1 MVSGTAATSASDS
14 PAMRPAPRGTSAVQV
29 DLDSL
34 IALRLAARSL
44 VLAASRKV
52 ATSQAGIKTSRFR
65 GRGVDYVESR
75 GYQPGDDI
83 RSMDWRVTA
92 RSGKPH
98 TKVFQEERERS
109 VLLVVDQSPSMR
121 FGTRVCFKS
130 VQAARAAALIA
141 WSAIRGGDRVGA
153 LGFGSGVTG
162 EVRPAGGPRG
172 VLHCLRALADWDRL
186 ARADRSAVPSLLS
199 QALERTRRLA
209 RPGCLILLLSDGFS
223 GDAAAEA
230 PLARLAA
237 HGEVR
242 LLLLTDALETQAP
255 PRGRYAV
262 EVAGQRRWLEFGGRT
277 DARWTDAF
285 RERRELLLQQTR
297 RLGIGTLALDTRDD
311 LARSLA
317 SLGLALATRRN
328 AG

>member
-1 MVSGTAATSASDS
+1 MSAETHSV
-14 PAMRPAPRGTSAVQV
+14 PASRMPPRGAAAVQV
-29 DLDSL
+29 DLDLL
-34 IALRLAARSL
+34 IGQRLAARSL
-44 VLAASRKV
+44 VLAASRRV
-52 ATSQAGIKTSRFR
+52 STAQAGVRSSRFR

-109 VLLVVDQSPSMR
+109 VLLVLDHAPSMR

-130 VQAARAAALIA
+130 VQVARAAALIA

-172 VLHCLRALADWDRL
+172 VLRCLRALADWDAI
-186 ARADRSAVPSLLS
+186 ARADRAAVAEPLSL
-199 QALERTRRLA
+199 ALERARRLA
-209 RPGCLILLLSDGFS
+209 RPGTLIVLLTDGFS
-223 GDAAAEA
+223 ADAAAEA
-230 PLARLAA
+230 PLARLAN
-237 HGEVR
+237 HGDVR
-242 LLLLTDALETQAP
+242 IVVATDALEMHAP

-262 EVAGQRRWLEFGGRT
+262 EVGGTRRIIDFGGSA
-277 DARWTDAF
+277 DARWTQAF
-285 RERRELLLQQTR
+285 EQRRETLLRQAR
-297 RLGIGTLALDTRDD
+297 RLGVGVLMLDTRDD
-311 LARSLA
+311 PARSLA
-317 SLGLALATRRN
+317 PLSLALSTRRR

>member
-1 MVSGTAATSASDS
+1 MQAASPGSTTVRSGTPRPRDPAAC
-14 PAMRPAPRGTSAVQV
+14 VQV
-29 DLDSL
+29 RLDDL
-34 IALRLAARSL
+34 IGQRIAARSL

-52 ATSQAGIKTSRFR
+52 SAAQAGVKTSRFR

-92 RSGKPH
+92 RSGRPH

-109 VLLVVDQSPSMR
+109 VLLLVDHAASMR

-153 LGFGSGVTG
+153 VGFGSGVTG

-172 VLHCLRALADWDRL
+172 VLHCLRALADWDAL
-186 ARADRSAVPSLLS
+186 ARVERDAGPAPLS
-199 QALERTRRLA
+199 QALERARRLA
-209 RPGCLILLLSDGFS
+209 RPGSLIVLLTDGFS
-223 GDAAAEA
+223 SDAAAEA
-230 PLARLAA
+230 PLARLAG
-237 HGEVR
+237 HGDVR
-242 LLLLTDALETQAP
+242 LLLMTDALELAAP

-262 EVAGQRRWLEFGGRT
+262 ALGGVRRWLEFDTAGT
-277 DARWTDAF
+277 ETQWTDAF
-285 RERRELLLQQTR
+285 RQRRELLLQQAR
-297 RLGIGTLALDTRDD
+297 RLGVTPIAVDTRDD
-311 LARSLA
+311 LTRCLA
-317 SLGLALATRRN
+317 PLGLALATRRSYV
-328 AG
+328 

>member
-1 MVSGTAATSASDS
+1 MSLPGRSVAAA
-14 PAMRPAPRGTSAVQV
+14 RPAAIAGAQVQLD
-29 DLDSL
+29 DL
-34 IALRLAARSL
+34 INQRIAARSL

-52 ATSQAGIKTSRFR
+52 AAAQAGIKTSRFR

-92 RSGKPH
+92 RTGRAH

-109 VLLVVDQSPSMR
+109 VLLLLDHAPSMH
-121 FGTRVCFKS
+121 FGTRRCFKS

-172 VLHCLRALADWDRL
+172 VLHCLRALADWDAL
-186 ARADRSAVPSLLS
+186 ARVERAAAPTPLSA
-199 QALERTRRLA
+199 ALERARRLA
-209 RPGCLILLLSDGFS
+209 RPGSLIILLTDGFS
-223 GDAAAEA
+223 ADAAAEA
-230 PLARLAA
+230 PLARLAV
-237 HGEVR
+237 HGDVR
-242 LLLLTDALETQAP
+242 VLLLTDALELAAP

-262 EVAGQRRWLEFGGRT
+262 DVAGARRWLEFGGAADT
-277 DARWTDAF
+277 QWVAAF
-285 RERRELLLQQTR
+285 RRHRQRLLDQCK
-297 RLGIGTLALDTRDD
+297 RLGVATTPLDTRDD
-311 LARSLA
+311 VSRSLA
-317 SLGLALATRRN
+317 PLGLALATRRST
-328 AG
+328 G

>member
-1 MVSGTAATSASDS
+1 MRASMTSQRAAPALRRPSA
-14 PAMRPAPRGTSAVQV
+14 AAVQV
-29 DLDSL
+29 QLDDL
-34 IALRLAARSL
+34 IAQRLAARAL
-44 VLAASRKV
+44 VLAASRK
-52 ATSQAGIKTSRFR
+52 AAGGQSGLKTSRFR
-65 GRGVDYVESR
+65 GRGVDYLESR
-75 GYQPGDDI
+75 SYQPGDDI

-109 VLLVVDQSPSMR
+109 VLLVLDHAPSLR

-141 WSAIRGGDRVGA
+141 WSAARGGDRVGA

-172 VLHCLRALADWDRL
+172 VLHCLRALADWDL
-186 ARADRSAVPSLLS
+186 IARADPAAAAAPLS

-209 RPGCLILLLSDGFS
+209 RPGSLIVLLSDGFS

-242 LLLLTDALETQAP
+242 IVLLTDALELAAP
-255 PRGRYAV
+255 PPGRYAV
-262 EVAGQRRWLEFGGRT
+262 AVGGSRRWLEFGGRS
-277 DARWTDAF
+277 DAAWTDTF
-285 RERRELLLQQTR
+285 RRHRETLLGQAR
-297 RLGIGTLALDTRDD
+297 RLGIPSLNLDTRDEPSRR
-311 LARSLA
+311 LAP
-317 SLGLALATRRN
+317 LGLALATRRS
-328 AG
+328 GG

>member
-1 MVSGTAATSASDS
+1 MSVVASIPGSAASRLAL
-14 PAMRPAPRGTSAVQV
+14 RGAAAVQV
-29 DLDSL
+29 DLDAL
-34 IALRLAARSL
+34 INQRMAARSL
-44 VLAASRKV
+44 VLAASRRS
-52 ATSQAGIKTSRFR
+52 ATAQAGVKASRFR

-109 VLLVVDQSPSMR
+109 VLLVLDHAPSMR

-172 VLHCLRALADWDRL
+172 VLHCLRALADWDL
-186 ARADRSAVPSLLS
+186 IARADRAAQAEPLS

-209 RPGCLILLLSDGFS
+209 RPGTLVILLTDGFCS
-223 GDAAAEA
+223 DEAAEA
-230 PLARLAA
+230 PLARLAG
-237 HGEVR
+237 HGDVR
-242 LLLLTDALETQAP
+242 LVLLTDALELQAP

-262 EVAGQRRWLEFGGRT
+262 EVGGQRRWLDFGGAVDT
-277 DARWTDAF
+277 RWTDAF
-285 RERRELLLQQTR
+285 RTRRERLLQQTR
-297 RLGIGTLALDTRDD
+297 RLGIGSLTLDTRDD
-311 LARSLA
+311 LTRCLA
-317 SLGLALATRRN
+317 PLGLALATRRS

>member
-1 MVSGTAATSASDS
+1 MRSPAAAPAAQPAATRRA
-14 PAMRPAPRGTSAVQV
+14 GSAVQV
-29 DLDSL
+29 QVEDLIL
-34 IALRLAARSL
+34 QRLAARSL

-52 ATSQAGIKTSRFR
+52 AAGQAGIKTSRFR

-92 RSGKPH
+92 RSGRPH

-109 VLLVVDQSPSMR
+109 VLLLIDHAPSMH

-172 VLHCLRALADWDRL
+172 VLRCLRALAEWDVL
-186 ARADRSAVPSLLS
+186 ARIERAAPPAPLS

-209 RPGCLILLLSDGFS
+209 RPGSLVILLSDGFS
-223 GDAAAEA
+223 SDAAAEA

-237 HGEVR
+237 HGDVR
-242 LLLLTDALETQAP
+242 LLLMTDALEMQAP

-262 EVAGQRRWLEFGGRT
+262 EVGGARRWLEFGGSA
-277 DARWTDAF
+277 DAQWTSAF
-285 RERRELLLQQTR
+285 QQRRELLAQQAR
-297 RLGIGTLALDTRDD
+297 RLGIASLRVDTRDD
-311 LARSLA
+311 LSRCLA
-317 SLGLALATRRN
+317 PLGLALATRRSHS
-328 AG
+328 

>member
-1 MVSGTAATSASDS
+1 MSLPGNPAVATAAHQ
-14 PAMRPAPRGTSAVQV
+14 RGAARGGVEV
-29 DLDSL
+29 VLDDL
-34 IALRLAARSL
+34 IAQRIAARSL

-52 ATSQAGIKTSRFR
+52 AAAQAGIKTSRFR

-75 GYQPGDDI
+75 SYQPGDDI

-92 RSGKPH
+92 RTGRPH

-109 VLLVVDQSPSMR
+109 VLLLLDHSPSMH

-172 VLHCLRALADWDRL
+172 VLHCLRALSDWDTL
-186 ARADRSAVPSLLS
+186 ARVDRSDSATPLS
-199 QALERTRRLA
+199 AALERARRLA
-209 RPGCLILLLSDGFS
+209 RPGSLVILLSDGFCA
-223 GDAAAEA
+223 DAAAEA

-237 HGEVR
+237 HGDVR
-242 LLLLTDALETQAP
+242 LLTLTDALELAAP
-255 PRGRYAV
+255 PRGRYAI
-262 EVAGQRRWLEFGGRT
+262 EVAGARRWLEFGGSA
-277 DARWTDAF
+277 DAQWVAGF
-285 RERRELLLQQTR
+285 RARRQLLLDQCK
-297 RLGIGTLALDTRDD
+297 RLGIASLALDTRDD
-311 LARSLA
+311 LSRRLA
-317 SLGLALATRRN
+317 ALGLALATRRSP
-328 AG
+328 G